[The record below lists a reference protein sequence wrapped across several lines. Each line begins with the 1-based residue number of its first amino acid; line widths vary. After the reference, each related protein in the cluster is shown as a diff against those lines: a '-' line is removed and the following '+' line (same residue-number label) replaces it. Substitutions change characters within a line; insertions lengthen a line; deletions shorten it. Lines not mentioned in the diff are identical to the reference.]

1 MSTGDRP
8 DLREYPPLIEALTEK
23 SELTGEPFDELM
35 AQNPPNDP
43 AANQESHMDRVRAV
57 QRPAKLIGLRL
68 RFVHYRDLPD
78 KAPIEEAEFA
88 EVKRWMAELE
98 DEMRA
103 AGQEP

>member
-1 MSTGDRP
+1 
-8 DLREYPPLIEALTEK
+8 
-23 SELTGEPFDELM
+23 M

-43 AANQESHMDRVRAV
+43 AANHESHMDGVRAG
-57 QRPAKLIGLRL
+57 QRRSKLVGLQL

-78 KAPIEEAEFA
+78 KALIEEAEFA

>member
-1 MSTGDRP
+1 
-8 DLREYPPLIEALTEK
+8 
-23 SELTGEPFDELM
+23 M

-43 AANQESHMDRVRAV
+43 AANQEAHMQNVRAS
-57 QRPAKLIGLRL
+57 QRRGRLIGLRTA
-68 RFVHYRDLPD
+68 FVRYRDLPD

>member
-1 MSTGDRP
+1 
-8 DLREYPPLIEALTEK
+8 
-23 SELTGEPFDELM
+23 M

-43 AANQESHMDRVRAV
+43 AANHESHLDRVRAG
-57 QRPAKLIGLRL
+57 QRRSKLIGLQAA
-68 RFVHYRDLPD
+68 FVRYRDLPD

-98 DEMRA
+98 VEMRA